1 MKIKS
6 RGKVGNELMGCRE
19 DAFKTDGC
27 AIFMLLRTHLDL
39 SLKLCLRLKLSNTQ
53 EKILFVS

>member
-1 MKIKS
+1 
-6 RGKVGNELMGCRE
+6 MGCRK